1 MFQLIENSSE
11 PDETGIS
18 SIVKSSNITTWFA
31 SSSPSQSWIFDPG
44 LLDTGPQL
52 AIVWARLVHNT
63 TPLPNQFESVIRY
76 RKPHP
81 SEKFVAVLEIK
92 NFDGINITYDVAYY
106 DINGDLVFKMTG
118 SQGTCNTSL
127 NRLSAQ

>member
-1 MFQLIENSSE
+1 MSSTFTKSEYQNLDVNQVTFNLESNLLYKDYLFHGPLFQLIENSSE

-52 AIVWARLVHNT
+52 AIVWARRVHNT
-63 TPLPNQFESVIRY
+63 TPLRINLNQ
-76 RKPHP
+76 
-81 SEKFVAVLEIK
+81 
-92 NFDGINITYDVAYY
+92 
-106 DINGDLVFKMTG
+106 
-118 SQGTCNTSL
+118 
-127 NRLSAQ
+127 